1 MIKNFNYLISAGNA
15 RNGSVRQGAD
25 SIAQA
30 VNNFFQCG
38 ENLVTESAL
47 SDIFPYLFNGIH
59 LGRLRRDVVTGYTG
73 TYPFLTP
80 AVFWLVN
87 STKSS
92 FILEHQANF
101 LPAVDNFQFF
111 YGVVNCFEA
120 AISSSLAFLGCLP
133 RGMILRHP

>member
-1 MIKNFNYLISAGNA
+1 MIHRGTAGIL
-15 RNGSVRQGAD
+15 RLKYVSVTGQRLYR
-25 SIAQA
+25 SI
-30 VNNFFQCG
+30 
-38 ENLVTESAL
+38 
-47 SDIFPYLFNGIH
+47 GIAI
-59 LGRLRRDVVTGYTG
+59 LPDVVTGYTG

-80 AVFWLVN
+80 AVFGLVN

-111 YGVVNCFEA
+111 YGVVNFFEA
-120 AISSSLAFLGCLP
+120 AISSSLAFWGCLL